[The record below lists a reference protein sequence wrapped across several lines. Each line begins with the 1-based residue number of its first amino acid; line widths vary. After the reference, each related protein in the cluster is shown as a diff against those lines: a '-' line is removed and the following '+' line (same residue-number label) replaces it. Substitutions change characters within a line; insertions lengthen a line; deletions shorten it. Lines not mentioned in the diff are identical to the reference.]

1 MNVKKLGVTRPSKE
15 EKYQKKAEL
24 KKIYLEAKSLCTKY
38 SKQIARGD
46 DSHELSLRL
55 SIQKDIMKEIILQL
69 EELKRK

>member
-24 KKIYLEAKSLCTKY
+24 KKIYLEAKSRCDEY

-46 DSHELSLRL
+46 DSREIALRL
-55 SIQKDIMKEIILQL
+55 SIQKDIMKEIILKL